1 MKINFYFCLFIYICI
16 LSSIASKKKG
26 KNKIKDINKVYN
38 DNTKNEYERIPS
50 ILEWAKKN
58 NIYINENVTL
68 NKNKDSD
75 SSHNFFYFTSNS
87 FIENNT
93 LLLKVPYD
101 AMLSQNTINK
111 HFHDTKNRK
120 WYFLWNQIADNKS
133 GYIKDYTAKQILYIS
148 IIIENAINKK
158 KGYIYNKYKPYL
170 DMYEYIN
177 MDNFPIFYDEE
188 ERYFISHSGF
198 GNELTKAIESLK
210 EELYIIN
217 NELEIKTSI
226 SEDSFYK
233 YRVLALANSINFNN
247 TFLRRETNEKEYNE
261 SVVVP
266 FIDCFKKVIS
276 KNLSTAEFSI
286 KLDNNN
292 KYYLEIRTIKE
303 INKDEEIKLKW
314 LNLSNQNALLYYGFT
329 EEGNEFY
336 PVYYINV
343 FNNIFKRDLGIPTS
357 NNFENIAKRDLYDLN
372 SEFLEPDIVQSYKNI
387 SMVLDKYKDKKEGR
401 YEMMLDNLNYY
412 LRIYDEQ
419 FTDGNI
425 NLYIDGNQKRKN
437 IREIM
442 KLERKFVDNKMNYL
456 RGLIKIIKEKK
467 MIFDDGL

>member
-1 MKINFYFCLFIYICI
+1 M
-16 LSSIASKKKG
+16 
-26 KNKIKDINKVYN
+26 
-38 DNTKNEYERIPS
+38 
-50 ILEWAKKN
+50 
-58 NIYINENVTL
+58 
-68 NKNKDSD
+68 
-75 SSHNFFYFTSNS
+75 
-87 FIENNT
+87 
-93 LLLKVPYD
+93 
-101 AMLSQNTINK
+101 
-111 HFHDTKNRK
+111 
-120 WYFLWNQIADNKS
+120 
-133 GYIKDYTAKQILYIS
+133 
-148 IIIENAINKK
+148 
-158 KGYIYNKYKPYL
+158 
-170 DMYEYIN
+170 
-177 MDNFPIFYDEE
+177 
-188 ERYFISHSGF
+188 
-198 GNELTKAIESLK
+198 
-210 EELYIIN
+210 
-217 NELEIKTSI
+217 
-226 SEDSFYK
+226 
-233 YRVLALANSINFNN
+233 ANSINFNN
-247 TFLRRETNEKEYNE
+247 TFLRREINEKEYNE